1 MNEDDDILRASSPS
15 PRSPV
20 EETLANMSSRTIF
33 DDPIYDPSSRLPR
46 SPVEKTLQNMSSR
59 TIFDEPYDPSP
70 YMPIDI
76 DKARE
81 TWDAWGTEK
90 AAFWTG
96 IQYTAPASCPQIPFR
111 Q

>member
-33 DDPIYDPSSRLPR
+33 D
-46 SPVEKTLQNMSSR
+46 
-59 TIFDEPYDPSP
+59 EPYDPSP

-81 TWDAWGTEK
+81 T
-90 AAFWTG
+90 
-96 IQYTAPASCPQIPFR
+96 
-111 Q
+111 